1 MRENNLQWHAGFQA
15 VLQIELSEEK
25 EKFHFFQE
33 YNLSQKPLQ
42 IDTLVVRGKITQADT
57 AVSSESAEE
66 QEKNVGKNLGRL
78 FRKYNIIEYKSPDDY
93 LSINDF
99 YKVMGYACLYQSET
113 EHVLAIRPEELTV
126 TLVCSRYPR
135 KLMYHLKH
143 RYHTKVTRPFPGIY
157 YIEDLMFP
165 VQLVIP
171 KELSK
176 EEYKWLSRLKK
187 GLDHEDIETLAKEY
201 KGREK
206 DPLYEA
212 AMDLIVR
219 ANRHVCE
226 EEWVMCQALRELFQD
241 EFERYEEMG
250 RRKGVEQGL
259 EQGREQGL
267 EKGIEQGV
275 KALVCSDVEA
285 GVDRAFTITKLKKYF
300 SMSQEEAEKAME
312 KALASV

>member
-1 MRENNLQWHAGFQA
+1 
-15 VLQIELSEEK
+15 
-25 EKFHFFQE
+25 
-33 YNLSQKPLQ
+33 
-42 IDTLVVRGKITQADT
+42 
-57 AVSSESAEE
+57 
-66 QEKNVGKNLGRL
+66 
-78 FRKYNIIEYKSPDDY
+78 
-93 LSINDF
+93 
-99 YKVMGYACLYQSET
+99 
-113 EHVLAIRPEELTV
+113 
-126 TLVCSRYPR
+126 
-135 KLMYHLKH
+135 
-143 RYHTKVTRPFPGIY
+143 
-157 YIEDLMFP
+157 MFP

-201 KGREK
+201 KRKEK

-226 EEWVMCQALRELFQD
+226 EEWMMCQALRELFQD

-250 RRKGVEQGL
+250 RRKGVEQG
-259 EQGREQGL
+259 
-267 EKGIEQGV
+267 V

-285 GVDRAFTITKLKKYF
+285 GVDRAFTIAKLKKHF

-312 KALASV
+312 KALALV

>member
-1 MRENNLQWHAGFQA
+1 M
-15 VLQIELSEEK
+15 VK
-25 EKFHFFQE
+25 K
-33 YNLSQKPLQ
+33 
-42 IDTLVVRGKITQADT
+42 T
-57 AVSSESAEE
+57 
-66 QEKNVGKNLGRL
+66 
-78 FRKYNIIEYKSPDDY
+78 
-93 LSINDF
+93 
-99 YKVMGYACLYQSET
+99 
-113 EHVLAIRPEELTV
+113 
-126 TLVCSRYPR
+126 
-135 KLMYHLKH
+135 
-143 RYHTKVTRPFPGIY
+143 
-157 YIEDLMFP
+157 
-165 VQLVIP
+165 
-171 KELSK
+171 K

-187 GLDHEDIETLAKEY
+187 GLDHEDIETLAK
-201 KGREK
+201 K

-275 KALVCSDVEA
+275 KALVYSDAEA
-285 GVDRAFTITKLKKYF
+285 GVDRAFTIAKLKKYF

-312 KALASV
+312 KVLASV

>member
-42 IDTLVVRGKITQADT
+42 IDTLVVREKITQADT
-57 AVSSESAEE
+57 AVSGEGAEE
-66 QEKNVGKNLGRL
+66 QEKNAGKNLGRL

-143 RYHTKVTRPFPGIY
+143 RYHTKVTRPFLGIY
-157 YIEDLMFP
+157 YIEGLMFP

-275 KALVCSDVEA
+275 KALVYSDAEA
-285 GVDRAFTITKLKKYF
+285 GVDRAFTIAKLKKYF